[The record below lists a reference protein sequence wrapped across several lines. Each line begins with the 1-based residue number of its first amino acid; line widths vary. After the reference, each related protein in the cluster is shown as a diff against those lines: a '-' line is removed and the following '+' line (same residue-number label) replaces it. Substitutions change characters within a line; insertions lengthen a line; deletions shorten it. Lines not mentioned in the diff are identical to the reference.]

1 MTNERPPVD
10 PFADDIVNDPR
21 HVDYSVQGLN
31 ETVAAQIIKGVE
43 DLHSSGANTSQR
55 PSSKAMAVLSP
66 RAGFGKSHLIG
77 AVFRNL
83 SGRATLVNVRPF
95 GDPATRWKSILDR
108 VVQELDFPDRYT
120 RRAAIARPSSSSLRT
135 VC

>member
-1 MTNERPPVD
+1 MPMANERPPSID

-21 HVDYSVQGLN
+21 LVDYSVKGLN
-31 ETVAAQIIKGVE
+31 ESVTEQIIAGIHALQAPEKGASE
-43 DLHSSGANTSQR
+43 RCSA
-55 PSSKAMAVLSP
+55 KAMAVFSP

-108 VVQELDFPDRYT
+108 VVQELDFPDRYVAAT
-120 RRAAIARPSSSSLRT
+120 GDRATQLEL
-135 VC
+135 